1 MRARLWILGLTACLL
16 PGRAWTAARETFGLA
31 DVFQLEWA
39 SDPQI
44 SPDGSRVVFLRNGF
58 DVMTDR
64 TVSNLWEVDA
74 DGGNLRPL
82 TSGNGSHGAA
92 RFSPDG
98 GRLLFVASSG
108 SSHQLFARWIDTGQ
122 QTELTRVERPPRAP
136 AWSPDGSWIAFQM
149 FVPEEP
155 PSIAEMPE
163 KPEGADWGPPIKYI
177 DQVIY
182 REDGEGYVERGR
194 THLFVL
200 PAEGGTPRQVTI
212 GDWDDGPPS
221 WSKDGSRLL
230 FSSNR
235 HEDREYDPANSEI
248 WSVEVADGTT
258 RVLTDRHGPDT
269 SPVVSPDG
277 TSIAYLGF
285 DDHYVGYEITRL
297 YVMNGDG
304 SNARAVTSRLDRDVQ
319 DPSWSPD
326 GRGIY
331 FLYDE
336 AGDTRIGYVS
346 VPEDTV
352 ETISD
357 HVGGLSLGRPYGGG
371 QFSLSRSPG
380 GAFAFTHTSFDH
392 PADVAIVRRGEP
404 ARRLTR
410 LNDDLLAHKEL
421 AAVEEIRYPSS
432 FDKREIQGW
441 IARPPG
447 FDRSKKY
454 PLLLEIHGGPYA
466 NYGARFAAEI
476 QLYASA
482 GYVVLYTN
490 PRGSTGYGEEFG
502 NVIHQDYPD
511 HDYDDLMSGV
521 DAAIARGSID
531 ERRLFVTGGSGGG
544 VLSAWI
550 VGHTDRF
557 RAAVVQKPVINWYS
571 FVLDADGPPFFYKY
585 WMPGFP
591 WDHVKEY
598 MDRSPI
604 SYVGNVKTPT
614 MLITGEVDY
623 RTPSSEA
630 EQFYAALKLRHVD
643 AAMVRIPDA
652 SHEIAAKPS
661 NLVAKVAY
669 VLGWFRKHD
678 APGAAAPATN

>member
-1 MRARLWILGLTACLL
+1 MTQRVSLLFTIALLTAIR
-16 PGRAWTAARETFGLA
+16 GWTASGEIFDLG

-39 SDPQI
+39 SDPRI
-44 SPDGSRVVFLRNGF
+44 SPDGSRVVFVRNGF
-58 DVMTDR
+58 DVMTDK
-64 TVSNLWEVDA
+64 TLSNLWTVDS
-74 DGGNLRPL
+74 DGTDLRPL
-82 TSGNGSHGAA
+82 TSGNEAHGAP
-92 RFSPDG
+92 RWSPDG
-98 GRLLFVASSG
+98 GRLLFAASSG
-108 SSHQLFARWIDTGQ
+108 GTHQLFVRFMDTGQ
-122 QTELTRVERPPRAP
+122 QTELTRVERPPRFAV
-136 AWSPDGSWIAFQM
+136 WSPDGKWIAFRM
-149 FVPEEP
+149 FVPEDAP
-155 PSIAEMPE
+155 KIADMPE

-177 DQVIY
+177 DQVTY
-182 REDGEGYVERGR
+182 RADGEGYLERGR

-200 PAEGGTPRQVTI
+200 PAEGGTPRQLTS

-221 WSKDGSRLL
+221 WTPDGTRLL

-248 WSVEVADGTT
+248 YAVDVAFGTT
-258 RVLTDRHGPDT
+258 RALTDRHGPDT
-269 SPVVSPDG
+269 SPVPSPDG
-277 TSIAYLGF
+277 TRTAYLGS
-285 DDHYVGYEITRL
+285 DEHYVGYEITRL

-304 SNARAVTSRLDRDVQ
+304 GNVRVVTSRLDRDVQ
-319 DPSWSPD
+319 DPVWSAD
-326 GRGIY
+326 GRGLY

-336 AGDTRIGYVS
+336 AGDTRIGFVTI
-346 VPEDTV
+346 PEDTV

-371 QFSLSRSPG
+371 QFSMAPSG
-380 GAFAFTHTSFDH
+380 TFAFTQTSFDH
-392 PADVAIVRRGEP
+392 PADVAVVQKGAP
-404 ARRLTR
+404 ARRLTV
-410 LNDDLLAHKEL
+410 LNDDLLGHKNL
-421 AAVEEIRYPSS
+421 SAVEEIRFRSS
-432 FDKREIQGW
+432 FDQREIQGW
-441 IARPPG
+441 IMKPPG
-447 FDRSKKY
+447 FDPTKKY

-466 NYGARFAAEI
+466 NYGARFAAEL
-476 QLYASA
+476 QLYAAA

-502 NVIHQDYPD
+502 NIIHEDYPD
-511 HDYDDLMSGV
+511 HDFDDLMSGV
-521 DAAIARGSID
+521 DAAIAKGSID
-531 ERRLFVTGGSGGG
+531 ESRLFVTGGSGGG
-544 VLSAWI
+544 VLTAWI

-591 WDHVKEY
+591 WDHLKEY

-652 SHEIAAKPS
+652 SHEIASKPS

-678 APGAAAPATN
+678 STVPTAPATN